1 MVSMWGEDDTLLLS
15 ESTVILYPRLG
26 GGGGAVQLIVT
37 VSTPVCSVVRWDGG
51 SPVLRW
57 LKKRFVDYNK
67 RVYIPSMLI

>member
-1 MVSMWGEDDTLLLS
+1 MWEEDDTLLLS

-26 GGGGAVQLIVT
+26 GGDGAVQETRT
-37 VSTPVCSVVRWDGG
+37 VSTPVCSVVRWNGG

-57 LKKRFVDYNK
+57 LKKSFVDYNK